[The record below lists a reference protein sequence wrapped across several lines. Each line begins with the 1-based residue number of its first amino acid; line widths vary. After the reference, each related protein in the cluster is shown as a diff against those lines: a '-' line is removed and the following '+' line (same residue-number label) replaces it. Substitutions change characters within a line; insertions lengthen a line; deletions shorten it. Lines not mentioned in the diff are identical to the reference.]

1 MDDRS
6 PFVLPRIHVVGD
18 IVVQAGYTLGPRMID
33 DFELVFFPEGT
44 NTRYTEEGKEHPLSE
59 PCFIFSRPGES
70 HSYLFD
76 EGRDV
81 RHLFMHFE
89 HEPLRDKRS
98 GYAAMDAGRMLFPAR
113 QYPLA
118 ASIMNKMIWLACTQ
132 PPNWQRR
139 LSVFMAAALEE
150 LAAPDELLASE
161 EAEQLPIPIQ
171 NALSYMEE
179 KLSEPLSVKEVSKRS
194 GWTHEHFTRVFT
206 SVMGM
211 SPKHML
217 LEKRLR
223 RAEDMMLRGLGT
235 IKQIAYRV
243 GFRDEHHFSRTYKK
257 WRGIT
262 ATEYIQRC
270 SSPVFRH
277 AMATKDSYLLH
288 PSNRL
293 VVVTNTDIK

>member
-1 MDDRS
+1 MDDDS
-6 PFVLPRIHVVGD
+6 LIALPSIHVVGD
-18 IVVQAGYTLGPRMID
+18 IVVQAGFVLGPRTID
-33 DFELVFFPEGT
+33 DFELVFFPEDT
-44 NTRYTEEGKEHPLSE
+44 NSRYTEAGESFLLSE
-59 PCFIFSRPGES
+59 PCFIFTRPGES
-70 HSYLFD
+70 HSYNFNK
-76 EGRDV
+76 GKDV
-81 RHLFMHFE
+81 RHLFIHFE
-89 HEPLRDKRS
+89 YEPLRGKES
-98 GYAAMDAGRMLFPAR
+98 GYAAMDAGRIMFPTR

-118 ASIMNKMIWLACTQ
+118 ASIMNKLIWLACTQ
-132 PPNWQRR
+132 PPDWQRR
-139 LSVFMAAALEE
+139 LSVLLAAALEE
-150 LAAPDELLASE
+150 LAAPADLLASE

-171 NALSYMEE
+171 NALAYMEE
-179 KLSEPLSVKEVSKRS
+179 RLSESLTVREVSLRS

-211 SPKHML
+211 SPKQML

-270 SSPVFRH
+270 SSPLFRH
-277 AMATKDSYLLH
+277 TMATKDSYVLH

-293 VVVTNTDIK
+293 VVVKNADIK